1 MCGAFGYTKKNIEE
15 TKKNFNV
22 QNALEGLTDRYNVRP
37 TQTSPVLFMTADG
50 IQIKYMY
57 WSFIPSCA
65 KEKRLKFS
73 TFNARDD
80 RLFESP
86 VYKNAVPNKRAV
98 VLASFFYEPDKINY
112 PKPPHPWHLF
122 RFRDQSVMLIA
133 GLYNVWKDPKTNEEL
148 YNFTIITTQPNE
160 VVGKFHDRSPVILQN
175 VDEATEWLNPDMIEK
190 EQIMKFLNPI
200 SGDNME
206 EWHVGDEARNPRNDY
221 PELIEP
227 Q

>member
-15 TKKNFNV
+15 AKQIFNV
-22 QNALEGLTDRYNVRP
+22 QNSLEDLHDRYNVRP

-50 IQIKYMY
+50 VQIKYMY
-57 WSFIPSCA
+57 WSFLPSWA

-80 RLFESP
+80 RLFEST
-86 VYKNAVPNKRAV
+86 VYKNAVPNKRCV
-98 VLASFFYEPDKINY
+98 VLTSFFYEPDKINY

-122 RFRDQSVMLIA
+122 RFRDQTVMLIA
-133 GLYNVWKDPKTNEEL
+133 GLYNIWKDPKTNEEL

-160 VVGKFHDRSPVILQN
+160 VVGKYHDRSPVILNN
-175 VDEATEWLNPDMIEK
+175 VEEATEWLNPDMIEK

-206 EWHVGDEARNPRNDY
+206 EWHVGDEAKNPRNESE
-221 PELIEP
+221 ELIKP
-227 Q
+227 K